1 MRRPVLLLSLL
12 GCLACA
18 SQGRDG
24 RARAVGPAPEPTR
37 EMPFVSEGRA
47 SYYARSLAGH
57 KTASGELYD
66 PERLTAAHRSL
77 PLGTIIRVTRL
88 PDGPSVAVRVNDR
101 CGCQHGH
108 IIDLSESAA
117 RKLDMLRLGTVPV
130 SIAVLGHHPMGNT
143 VSGEP

>member
-1 MRRPVLLLSLL
+1 MRQSHRPILLLCFL

-18 SQGRDG
+18 SQGRGG
-24 RARAVGPAPEPTR
+24 RVLAVVPTPEPAR

-57 KTASGELYD
+57 KTASGEPYD
-66 PERLTAAHRSL
+66 PERLTAAHHSL

-88 PDGPSVAVRVNDR
+88 PDGPSVEVRVNDR

-117 RKLDMLRLGTVPV
+117 RKLNMLRLGTVPV
-130 SIAVLGHHPMGNT
+130 GIAVLGR
-143 VSGEP
+143 